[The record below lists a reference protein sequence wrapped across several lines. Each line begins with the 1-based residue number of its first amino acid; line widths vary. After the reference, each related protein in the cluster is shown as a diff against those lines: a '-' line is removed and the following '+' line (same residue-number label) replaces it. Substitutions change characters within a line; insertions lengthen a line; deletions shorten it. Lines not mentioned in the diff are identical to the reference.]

1 MKNARSLLPAV
12 LAALFALALPA
23 AARVLSQAEIETAAA
38 NFLAFDDLGS
48 QLLPGRTVASAKPRD
63 SLWIVDLDPAGYI
76 VLSGSD
82 AAEPVIAFGPNKMA
96 GIDPEEPLHALLA
109 LASTNCLA
117 AEAEPAPAPAA
128 AGEGEGAGGDG
139 EAASAARRAAR
150 WEKFLNAPRAPD
162 AAADDPLPG
171 ATPGTIVVQPLM
183 SQHWNQWQP
192 YNDYNPRVPD
202 DSGSSYY
209 RRRAATGCVATAYA
223 QVMGY
228 YKWPV
233 RMDRA
238 LCYTNSV
245 NGTAAGHPYS
255 SVFFRFDGSV
265 PFEWDAISDSYTS
278 SGGDMSGYVSES
290 VRYPIARLF
299 NLNEVICEIMFWQL
313 SKGSGGYEGTVG
325 NNNPWYRGI
334 TNYDRGDAMKAAI
347 KTALQAGEPVV
358 VSVPDHTIVA
368 HGYGES
374 SDGTK
379 YVYLNYGWAGS
390 NDGWFDLN
398 ISSGNYQSGYIKSAH
413 VGFVPYNSV
422 QVDPLP
428 AYSSS
433 SVTLNWHAPEH
444 WKSRTTGFKVT
455 ASLAG
460 SGSTSFTDD
469 FSTRKGTASGPVTVG
484 VASTTGNSTPV
495 LGFDG
500 KTIEL
505 QQYVWDGSFTLS
517 SSSVL
522 SFDFWSWQS
531 ANIKTFSL
539 QASFD
544 GGTWTDLYVNDSLY
558 NYNSGVSPAWTTQTI
573 DLSSHA
579 GSTARFRAIIPS
591 ADPSHYWFCIEGEEG
606 VQIALDNFQVTGVG
620 SSSEAYSATVANT
633 ARSHTITG
641 LTAGKTYS
649 FTVAPLAD
657 NAADSGGASTT
668 IAATAGTLPAIT
680 SVWADSSST
689 NQVKEGFFRNC
700 ALNGRTVLRVQATS
714 NATSL
719 EAHSG
724 NQTALPDSAIQ
735 VHSNGGGSFDVV
747 FDASLSSE
755 ADDQRLMMTLVAKD
769 QYARTGA
776 KNLSLRLLASVPS
789 ETYRPG
795 GQTPP
800 TLGTVSVGSV
810 TQTGATVSVPLTALG
825 TGATSASVKV
835 ELSTASNFST
845 IAKTDTKTASAA
857 GTLSFPF
864 SGLSAGTK
872 YYVRVTATGVQTGLS
887 ATDSSKS
894 FTTAANTAP
903 ALGTV
908 SVGSVTQTGATV
920 SVPVAA
926 LGAGSSSVTVK
937 VVVNGVQKTQ
947 TLSAAGTA
955 SLVFT
960 GLSAGTQYTAAVTA
974 TGSNG
979 LSATASKTF
988 QTEALPS
995 VGWFDVEWN
1004 SQGWGSGSGWRTSA
1018 GEAAA
1023 GGRWTV
1029 PSGDASSRSGS
1040 LLTLGLPEGGVLRFT
1055 AREPSASKATVK
1067 VEGAF
1072 TPVLDSAPPNAG
1084 NAIAGLC
1091 FTRGGYKAWN
1101 GTQWVPLSG
1110 ATPAAAS
1117 TAWTATFDYSQTKPR
1132 VRYAVGGTTLTASGS
1147 EWIPLSA
1154 SQSYVSGV
1162 GYAGG
1167 GSVGDFKA
1175 SYTGGGYV
1183 APVLSTLEDG
1193 GHVPLSFG
1201 KDGSNNPTFEITI
1214 KNAAKNAYYTV
1225 YASDTVDGAYKAV
1238 TSVKATAD
1246 GLKTLSIPAPS
1257 SKPTRFVR
1265 IGVSDAQVSANTEL

>member
-1 MKNARSLLPAV
+1 MKNARSLLPAA

-23 AARVLSQAEIETAAA
+23 AARVLSQEEIETAAA
-38 NFLAFDDLGS
+38 NFLAYDDLARE
-48 QLLPGRTVASAKPRD
+48 LLPGRTVSSVEPRD
-63 SLWIVDLDPAGYI
+63 ALWIVDLDPAGYI
-76 VLSGSD
+76 VMSGSD
-82 AAEPVIAFGPNKMA
+82 AAEPVVAFGQNRMA
-96 GIDPEEPLHALLA
+96 GIDPEEPLYAMLA

-117 AEAEPAPAPAA
+117 AEAAPAPAPAA
-128 AGEGEGAGGDG
+128 AGEGEATGGDG

-150 WEKFLNAPRAPD
+150 WERMLGGPPMPEPGD
-162 AAADDPLPG
+162 ELPG
-171 ATPGTIVVQPLM
+171 ATPGTIIVQPLM

-209 RRRAATGCVATAYA
+209 RRRAATGCTATAYA

-228 YKWPV
+228 YRWPV
-233 RMDRA
+233 RMDRTV
-238 LCYTNSV
+238 CYTNTMY
-245 NGTAAGHPYS
+245 GTAAGHPYT
-255 SVFFRFDGSV
+255 SVFYRFDGSV
-265 PFEWDAISDSYTS
+265 PFEWDDIQDSYTS
-278 SGGDMSGYVSES
+278 SGGDMSGYVAES

-484 VASTTGNSTPV
+484 VASATGNSTPV

-522 SFDFWSWQS
+522 SFDFWSWKA

-544 GGTWTDLYVNDSLY
+544 GGTWTDLYANDSLY
-558 NYNSGVSPAWTTQTI
+558 NNNNGVSPAWTTQTI
-573 DLSSHA
+573 DLSAHA

-591 ADPSHYWFCIEGEEG
+591 ADPSHYWFCYEGEEG
-606 VQIALDNFQVTGVG
+606 VQIAVDNFQVTGVG

-649 FTVAPLAD
+649 FTVTPIAD

-668 IAATAGTLPAIT
+668 IASAAGTLPSIS

-700 ALNGRTVLRVQATS
+700 ALNGRTVLRVQASS
-714 NATSL
+714 NATAL

-735 VHSNGGGSFDVV
+735 VHSNGGGAFDVV
-747 FDASLSSE
+747 FDTALTSE
-755 ADDQRLMMTLVAKD
+755 ADDQRLLMTLVAKD
-769 QYARTGA
+769 QYGRTGA

-789 ETYRPG
+789 ETYSPG
-795 GQTPP
+795 GNSPPSLGTVSAGSITQTGATVSVPVTALGTGSSSVTVKVIVNGVSKTQTLSSAGTAALAFTGLSAGTQYTASVTATGSNGLSATKSVVFTTTANAKP

-810 TQTGATVSVPLTALG
+810 TQTGATVSVP
-825 TGATSASVKV
+825 
-835 ELSTASNFST
+835 
-845 IAKTDTKTASAA
+845 
-857 GTLSFPF
+857 
-864 SGLSAGTK
+864 
-872 YYVRVTATGVQTGLS
+872 VT
-887 ATDSSKS
+887 
-894 FTTAANTAP
+894 
-903 ALGTV
+903 
-908 SVGSVTQTGATV
+908 
-920 SVPVAA
+920 A

-937 VVVNGVQKTQ
+937 VVVNGVTKTQ
-947 TLSAAGTA
+947 TLSSAGTA
-955 SLVFT
+955 ALAFT

-979 LSATASKTF
+979 LAATASATF
-988 QTEALPS
+988 TTESLPAT
-995 VGWFDVEWN
+995 GWFDVKWS
-1004 SQGWGSGSGWRTSA
+1004 SQGWGSGTAWRTSA

-1029 PSGDASSRSGS
+1029 PAGDSSSRSGA
-1040 LLTLGLPEGGVLRFT
+1040 LLALGLPEGGVLRFT
-1055 AREPSASKATVK
+1055 ASEPTASKATVT
-1067 VEGAF
+1067 VQGAF
-1072 TPVLDSAPPNAG
+1072 TPVLAASPPAAPG
-1084 NAIAGLC
+1084 GTIAGLC
-1091 FTRGGYKAWN
+1091 FARGGYKAWN
-1101 GTQWVPLSG
+1101 GAQWVPLSG

-1132 VRYAVGGTTLTASGS
+1132 VRYAVGGTTLTAFGS

-1265 IGVSDAQVSANTEL
+1265 IGVGESAVPGGTAL

>member
-150 WEKFLNAPRAPD
+150 WEKFLNGPRAPD

-825 TGATSASVKV
+825 
-835 ELSTASNFST
+835 
-845 IAKTDTKTASAA
+845 
-857 GTLSFPF
+857 
-864 SGLSAGTK
+864 
-872 YYVRVTATGVQTGLS
+872 
-887 ATDSSKS
+887 
-894 FTTAANTAP
+894 
-903 ALGTV
+903 
-908 SVGSVTQTGATV
+908 
-920 SVPVAA
+920 
-926 LGAGSSSVTVK
+926 AGSSSVTVK

>member
-1 MKNARSLLPAV
+1 MHAPAR
-12 LAALFALALPA
+12 
-23 AARVLSQAEIETAAA
+23 T
-38 NFLAFDDLGS
+38 
-48 QLLPGRTVASAKPRD
+48 T
-63 SLWIVDLDPAGYI
+63 W
-76 VLSGSD
+76 
-82 AAEPVIAFGPNKMA
+82 
-96 GIDPEEPLHALLA
+96 
-109 LASTNCLA
+109 LA
-117 AEAEPAPAPAA
+117 AEAAPAPAPAA
-128 AGEGEGAGGDG
+128 AGEGEATGGDG
-139 EAASAARRAAR
+139 EAASSARRAAR
-150 WEKFLNAPRAPD
+150 WERMLGGPTMPEPGD
-162 AAADDPLPG
+162 ELPG
-171 ATPGTIVVQPLM
+171 ATPGTIIVQPLM

-202 DSGSSYY
+202 ESGNSYY
-209 RRRAATGCVATAYA
+209 RRRAATGCTATAYA

-228 YKWPV
+228 YRWPV
-233 RMDRA
+233 RMDRTV
-238 LCYTNSV
+238 CYTNTMY
-245 NGTAAGHPYS
+245 GTAAGHPYT
-255 SVFFRFDGSV
+255 SVFYRFDGSV
-265 PFEWDAISDSYTS
+265 PFEWDDIQDSYTS
-278 SGGDMSGYVSES
+278 SGGDMSGYVAES

-428 AYSSS
+428 AYSGS
-433 SVTLNWHAPEH
+433 SVTLNWHAPDH
-444 WKSRTTGFKVT
+444 WRNRTTGFKVT
-455 ASLAG
+455 ASIAG
-460 SGSTSFTDD
+460 SGSSDFTDD
-469 FSTRKGTASGPVTVG
+469 FSSLKGTLSGPATIGTAS
-484 VASTTGNSTPV
+484 ATGNATPV

-500 KTIEL
+500 ATIEL

-522 SFDFWSWQS
+522 SFDFWSWKA

-544 GGTWTDLYVNDSLY
+544 GGTWTDLYANDSLY
-558 NYNSGVSPAWTTQTI
+558 NNNNGVSPAWTTQTI
-573 DLSSHA
+573 DLSAHA

-591 ADPSHYWFCIEGEEG
+591 ADPSHYWYCYEGEAG
-606 VQIALDNFQVTGVG
+606 VQIAVDNFKVTGVG

-649 FTVAPLAD
+649 FTVTPIAD

-668 IAATAGTLPAIT
+668 IASAAGTLPSIS

-700 ALNGRTVLRVQATS
+700 ALNGRTVLRVQASS
-714 NATSL
+714 NATAL

-735 VHSNGGGSFDVV
+735 VHSNGGGAFDVV
-747 FDASLSSE
+747 FDTALTSE
-755 ADDQRLMMTLVAKD
+755 ADDQRLLMTLVAKD
-769 QYARTGA
+769 QYGRTGA

-789 ETYRPG
+789 ETYSPG
-795 GQTPP
+795 GNSPP
-800 TLGTVSVGSV
+800 SLGTVSAGS
-810 TQTGATVSVPLTALG
+810 
-825 TGATSASVKV
+825 
-835 ELSTASNFST
+835 
-845 IAKTDTKTASAA
+845 I
-857 GTLSFPF
+857 
-864 SGLSAGTK
+864 
-872 YYVRVTATGVQTGLS
+872 
-887 ATDSSKS
+887 
-894 FTTAANTAP
+894 
-903 ALGTV
+903 
-908 SVGSVTQTGATV
+908 TQTGATV
-920 SVPVAA
+920 SVPVTA

-937 VVVNGVQKTQ
+937 VVVNGVSKTQ
-947 TLSAAGTA
+947 TLSSAGTA
-955 SLVFT
+955 ALAFT

-979 LSATASKTF
+979 LAATASATF
-988 QTEALPS
+988 TTESLPAT
-995 VGWFDVEWN
+995 GWFDVKWS
-1004 SQGWGSGSGWRTSA
+1004 SQGWGSGTAWRTSA

-1029 PSGDASSRSGS
+1029 PAGDSSSRSGS
-1040 LLTLGLPEGGVLRFT
+1040 LLALGLPEGGVLRFT
-1055 AREPSASKATVK
+1055 ASEPTASKATVT
-1067 VEGAF
+1067 VQGAF
-1072 TPVLDSAPPNAG
+1072 TPVLASSPPAAPG
-1084 NAIAGLC
+1084 GTIAGLC
-1091 FTRGGYKAWN
+1091 FARGGYKAWN
-1101 GTQWVPLSG
+1101 GAQWVPLSG

-1201 KDGSNNPTFEITI
+1201 KDGSNNPTFEVTI
-1214 KNAAKNAYYTV
+1214 KNAVKDAWYTV
-1225 YASDTVDGAYKAV
+1225 YASDAVDGTYKAV